1 MGRGTAV
8 AVLAMVAAVGAAGT
22 AGAQGVEACPAPAGD
37 VSGLPNPGGGVPNGY
52 LLVNGHVPRRRRA
65 PGGPGFRVRARAG
78 DVLRIDYPLTACA
91 PGGGTWF
98 ENLGTLFVIDRRARP
113 ATSRD
118 FRVLGSSGIAAPVA
132 IPGGVQWPY
141 GELPAGQWAH
151 RIVRLQ
157 LERGGRLYLVPRHR
171 DRRWGAAACAPC
183 PAAAAPGGP
192 APGPDPP
199 QTLQGGGKPD
209 RQSRHD
215 PYRVQVDVGRAPRVY
230 ATACATTRQRLL
242 VRAPSR
248 RVARAGKPR
257 VRLHPR
263 KRLCSA
269 RSRLKG

>member
-113 ATSRD
+113 ATRRD
-118 FRVLGSSGIAAPVA
+118 FRVLGSSGIATPVA
-132 IPGGVQWPY
+132 TPGGVQWPY

-157 LERGGRLYLVPRHR
+157 LERRGRLYLVAGHG
-171 DRRWGAAACAPC
+171 DAGWY
-183 PAAAAPGGP
+183 APG
-192 APGPDPP
+192 ADPP
-199 QTLQGGGKPD
+199 QNLQGGGKPD

-215 PYRVQVDVGRAPRVY
+215 PYTVQVDVGRAPRVY
-230 ATACATTRQRLL
+230 ATACARTRQRLL

-248 RVARAGKPR
+248 HVARAGKPR